1 MTKSKVHYIC
11 GSCGASHLRWAGRCS
26 TCQEW
31 NTLEEVVIRDASVFR
46 TSAGPGHS
54 EKPTVVDS
62 VHFVTNNLNASI
74 FPTGLIEFDRALGG
88 GITPGSVTLVGG
100 EPGIGKST
108 LLSQLLSNVAL
119 SGVPVLYV
127 SAEESDNQVA
137 SRIHRVSGKEVS
149 VGILTANNV
158 LDIEGQVRNYKP
170 AVVVIDSI
178 QTIADPELASSPGSV
193 VQVRECAA
201 RLIELAKASDI
212 ALVLVGH
219 VTKDGSL
226 AGPRVL
232 EHLVDTVAY
241 FEGDRDSSLRVLRV
255 IKHRFGPVGDLGMFE
270 MGESGLEDLI
280 DATALHLVDRVS
292 GQSGSVVFPAMD
304 GRRVLLCEIQAL
316 VVSTSAEQPRR
327 VVTGIDFNR
336 FLLLLAVLEKKAGI
350 KLHNKDVFVSIAG
363 GVKITDPSADL
374 AVLLAIVSSLKDSPV
389 DPTLVCIGEIGL
401 GGEIRLAAGEKQ
413 RLQEAVRMGFTR
425 AVVGAKSGSEVDG
438 QQIIKASGLSSALVA
453 ASLHF
458 E

>member
-11 GSCGASHLRWAGRCS
+11 GSCGALHLRWAGRCS

-31 NTLEEVVIRDASVFR
+31 NTLEEAAIREINTSR
-46 TSAGPGHS
+46 TGAGPGYS
-54 EKPTVVDS
+54 SKAAIMDS
-62 VHFVTNNLNASI
+62 GHFVTSQLDISI
-74 FPTGLIEFDRALGG
+74 FPTGLTELDRALGG

-108 LLSQLLSNVAL
+108 LLSQLLTNVAL
-119 SGVPVLYV
+119 GGETVLYV

-149 VGILTANNV
+149 IGILTVNNV
-158 LDIEGQVRNYKP
+158 VDIEAQVRSYKP
-170 AVVVIDSI
+170 SVVVIDSI
-178 QTIADPELASSPGSV
+178 QTISDPDLASSPGSV

-241 FEGDRDSSLRVLRV
+241 FEGDRDSSLRILRV

-270 MGESGLEDLI
+270 MGEFGLEDLV
-280 DATALHLVDRVS
+280 DATALHLVDRVT
-292 GQSGSVVFPAMD
+292 GQSGSVVFPSID

-316 VVSTSAEQPRR
+316 VVPTFAEQPRR
-327 VVTGIDFNR
+327 VITGIDFNR

-374 AVLLAIVSSLKDSPV
+374 AVLTAVVSSLKDIPI

-401 GGEIRLAAGEKQ
+401 GGEIRLGSNEKQ
-413 RLQEAVRMGFTR
+413 RLLEAVRMGFTR
-425 AVVGAKSGSEVDG
+425 AVVGAKSGSEVEDL
-438 QQIIKASGLSSALVA
+438 QIIKASDISAALVA
-453 ASLHF
+453 TSLHF